1 MDSTLNLLS
10 VFGKRLPVI
19 RQTEAT
25 ECGLA
30 CLAMVSIYY
39 GHKVDLSSLRRRF
52 PITLRGVTLGQ
63 LMQTAHALNMSTR
76 PLQLELSE
84 IKELSRPCILHWDFN
99 HFVVLK
105 SVHRKGV
112 TIHDPAH
119 GERMVKWE
127 EVNRR
132 FTGIALELLPTVQ
145 FEKKDETVRLKLSQ
159 LWGHI
164 GGLFSGFSHILLL
177 SLALQVFA
185 IISPLYMQTV
195 VDEVIVSGDENLLK
209 ALAVGFAILA
219 LITAASAALR
229 SLSILL
235 LSSQLSIQVTSNLFH
250 HLIKLPLI
258 FFERRHMGDI
268 VSRFQSLDHV
278 REQMTVGLI
287 EAVVDGIM
295 VIGTLIM
302 MLFYSI
308 NLSLIVLSAVLLYF
322 LMRLLWYRP
331 IKLATEEQIV
341 SGAKKESHFME
352 TVRAI
357 QGVRLFEKS
366 YLRES
371 SWKNLF
377 VDELNAGIKLGKLHV
392 LSSVSNQIIFGLENV
407 LVIYI
412 GAMNILSMEFSVGM
426 LFAFVS
432 YKSQFTGKAAN
443 LIDQFIEFRM
453 LRLHLDRVADIAL
466 EEAEKVGTGSGII
479 EEDIKGGLELKNV
492 VFQYSE
498 NDPVIL
504 DDISFKIN
512 PGESV
517 AIVGPSGAGKSSLF
531 KLMLGI
537 LQPGKGNI
545 LIDGYDVSKMGFA
558 QVRKFMASVMQDD
571 QLLTGSVEEN
581 ISFFDT
587 QIDRKRVIACAKIAA
602 IHHDIEAMPMGY
614 NSFIGEMGNS
624 LSGGQIQRV
633 LLARA
638 LYHQPKILLLDEATA
653 HLDVELE
660 RSINEGIRKLS
671 CTRILIAHRPE
682 TIASA
687 DRVLVLVNGKLF
699 EKR

>member
-1 MDSTLNLLS
+1 MDSPLNLLS
-10 VFGKRLPVI
+10 TFGKRLPVI

-30 CLAMVSIYY
+30 CLAMVSTYY
-39 GHKVDLSSLRRRF
+39 GHKVDISSLRRRF
-52 PITLRGVTLGQ
+52 PVTLRGVTLGQ

-84 IKELSRPCILHWDFN
+84 IKELARPCILHWDFN

-105 SVHRKGV
+105 SVHRKGI

-119 GERMVKWE
+119 GEKLVKWE

-164 GGLFSGFSHILLL
+164 GGLFSGFSHVLLL
-177 SLALQVFA
+177 SLALQIFA

-219 LITAASAALR
+219 LITAATAALR
-229 SLSILL
+229 SLTILL
-235 LSSQLSIQVTSNLFH
+235 LSSQLSIQITSNLFH

-295 VIGTLIM
+295 VIGTLVM

-377 VDELNAGIKLGKLHV
+377 VDELNAGIKLGKLHA
-392 LSSVSNQIIFGLENV
+392 LSTVSNQIIFGLENV
-407 LVIYI
+407 LIIYI
-412 GAMNILSMEFSVGM
+412 GAISILNTEFSVGM

-453 LRLHLDRVADIAL
+453 LRLHLDRVSDIAL
-466 EEAEKVGTGSGII
+466 EDVEKAGTGSGII
-479 EEDIKGGLELKNV
+479 EDDIKGGLELKNV

-504 DDISFKIN
+504 DDISFKVN

-531 KLMLGI
+531 KLVLGI
-537 LQPGKGNI
+537 LQPEKGSI
-545 LIDGYDVSKMGFA
+545 LIDGYDVNKVGFA

-571 QLLTGSVEEN
+571 QLLTGSIEEN

-587 QIDRKRVIACAKIAA
+587 QIDRKRVIACAKIAS
-602 IHHDIEAMPMGY
+602 IHDDIEAMPMGY
-614 NSFIGEMGNS
+614 NSFIGEMGGS

-660 RSINEGIRKLS
+660 RAINEGIRKLS

-687 DRVLVLVNGKLF
+687 DRVMVLVNGKMI
-699 EKR
+699 EKK

>member
-1 MDSTLNLLS
+1 MDSPLNLLS
-10 VFGKRLPVI
+10 AFGKRLPVI

-30 CLAMVSIYY
+30 CLAMVLTYY

-52 PITLRGVTLGQ
+52 PVTLRGVTLGQ

-84 IKELSRPCILHWDFN
+84 IKELARPCILHWNFN

-105 SVHRKGV
+105 SVHRKGI

-119 GERMVKWE
+119 GEKLVKWE

-164 GGLFSGFSHILLL
+164 GGLFSGFSHVLLL
-177 SLALQVFA
+177 SLSLQIFA

-195 VDEVIVSGDENLLK
+195 VDDVIVSGDENLLK
-209 ALAVGFAILA
+209 ELAMGFAILV
-219 LITAASAALR
+219 LITTATAALR

-250 HLIKLPLI
+250 HLIKLPLV

-287 EAVVDGIM
+287 EAIVDGVM
-295 VIGTLIM
+295 VIGTLVM

-331 IKLATEEQIV
+331 IKLATEEKIV
-341 SGAKKESHFME
+341 AGAKKGSHFME
-352 TVRAI
+352 TIRAI

-371 SWKNLF
+371 AWKNLF

-392 LSSVSNQIIFGLENV
+392 LSSVSSQIIFGLENV

-412 GAMNILSMEFSVGM
+412 GAMIILNTEFSVGM

-432 YKSQFTGKAAN
+432 YKIQFTGKAAS

-453 LRLHLDRVADIAL
+453 LRLHLDRVSDIAL
-466 EEAEKVGTGSGII
+466 EDVEKAGTGSGII
-479 EEDIKGGLELKNV
+479 EDDIKGGLELKNV
-492 VFQYSE
+492 AFQYSE

-504 DDISFKIN
+504 NDISVKIN

-517 AIVGPSGAGKSSLF
+517 AIVGPSGVGKSSLL
-531 KLMLGI
+531 KLILGI
-537 LQPGKGNI
+537 LQPAKGNI
-545 LIDGYDVSKMGFA
+545 LIDGYDLNKVGFA
-558 QVRKFMASVMQDD
+558 QARKFMASVMQDD
-571 QLLTGSVEEN
+571 QLLTGSIEEN

-587 QIDRKRVIACAKIAA
+587 QIDRKRVIACAKISA

-638 LYHQPKILLLDEATA
+638 LYYQPKILLLDEATA

-660 RSINEGIRKLS
+660 RAINEGIRKLS

-687 DRVLVLVNGKLF
+687 DRVMVLVNGKMI
-699 EKR
+699 EKK